1 MYNCFLT
8 ETTDPNSSH
17 LKPFSATT
25 SLKLFYNGQMVATG
39 LAVEGLNIHG
49 KEVPMLYQKVAVTSV
64 LEKTKL
70 LFRTSFD
77 TEYINVGEIIAW
89 PLALMRS

>member
-1 MYNCFLT
+1 
-8 ETTDPNSSH
+8 
-17 LKPFSATT
+17 
-25 SLKLFYNGQMVATG
+25 
-39 LAVEGLNIHG
+39 
-49 KEVPMLYQKVAVTSV
+49 MLYQKVAVTSV